1 MFTRR
6 VQSHILWYPVLI
18 IVSLIMISPLFWMVI
33 TAIKPSGAVLNFR
46 APILPTHPEWG
57 NILAVWK
64 MAPFGRFFLNSIIF
78 SVAATAGQVITSQ
91 MAGYAFARVDFPGKN
106 ILFYCVLSGLMI
118 PFTVVMVPV
127 IQIVHAFG
135 WINTFWGLIIPN
147 IASAFGAFLY
157 RQFFFTV
164 PGELG
169 EAAKV
174 DGASLLRI
182 FVQIYLPLAK
192 PMTAALTVLSFLA
205 NWNNFLFPLLVTN
218 TTKMMVLPLGLS
230 MFQNQ
235 HTVEYNFLM
244 AATLIVVVP
253 IFIVSL
259 FTQRYIIDGLSMGAV
274 K

>member
-1 MFTRR
+1 M
-6 VQSHILWYPVLI
+6 WYPVV
-18 IVSLIMISPLFWMVI
+18 IVVSFVMISPLLWMI
-33 TAIKPSGAVLNFR
+33 FTSLKPSGEVLNLN
-46 APILPTHPEWG
+46 APIIPSHPEWS
-57 NILAVWK
+57 NIVQVWH
-64 MAPFGRFFLNSIIF
+64 MAPFGRFFLNSVIF
-78 SVAATAGQVITSQ
+78 SVAATLGQIITSQ
-91 MAGYAFARVDFPGKN
+91 MAGYAFARINFPGKTV
-106 ILFYCVLSGLMI
+106 LFYFVLSGLMI

-127 IQIVHAFG
+127 IQIVHMFG

-169 EAAKV
+169 EAATV
-174 DGASLLRI
+174 DGASPLRI

-192 PMTAALTVLSFLA
+192 PMTSALAVLSFLA

-230 MFQNQ
+230 IFQSQ
-235 HTVEYNFLM
+235 FTVQYNLLM
-244 AATLIVVVP
+244 SATLIVVLP

-259 FTQRYIIDGLSMGAV
+259 FTQRYIVDGLAMGAV